1 MKSFRQFL
9 SELFDS
15 GYSYRWVE
23 KLEYDIGASWR
34 AEASTPNGKLVIYF
48 DDDGGDITEI
58 HFEVGGTTRR
68 TGAGDAQAVFATVLD
83 ATKEYVKE
91 RKPNEIHI
99 RSEKEGR
106 TGRSTNPD
114 SRAKLYTALSKRFA
128 GKLGYK
134 IQDTRN
140 TSSGQTIYL
149 KRK

>member
-1 MKSFRQFL
+1 MKTFRQFIT
-9 SELFDS
+9 ELFDS
-15 GYSYRWVE
+15 GYTYRWAE
-23 KLEYDIGASWR
+23 KGDDLWR
-34 AEASTPNGKLVIYF
+34 AEAPTPNGKLVIYF
-48 DDDGGDITEI
+48 DDLGEDDVET

-83 ATKEYVKE
+83 ATKEYVKANN
-91 RKPNEIHI
+91 PNEIILH
-99 RSEKEGR
+99 SEKERR

-114 SRAKLYTALSKRFA
+114 SRAKLYTALAKRFA